1 MPLGEHQRIGE
12 PPAKNFSFLTRKLTS
27 QVLPILL
34 LHYYLHPCKNSP
46 GGTIRCLPS
55 LYVLHSTLFTSLRL
69 SGNNHQK
76 YMLKFMLI
84 YFLFNASNIPYSY
97 LDTHK

>member
-55 LYVLHSTLFTSLRL
+55 LVCTSLDVIHL
-69 SGNNHQK
+69 SETFRK
-76 YMLKFMLI
+76 
-84 YFLFNASNIPYSY
+84 
-97 LDTHK
+97 